1 MIRSVLLIAIIIMAT
16 IVCGLSIGFLIL
28 GGKKNVE

>member
-1 MIRSVLLIAIIIMAT
+1 MIRSVLLIAMIIMAI

>member
-1 MIRSVLLIAIIIMAT
+1 MIRSVLLITIVAMAV

-28 GGKKNVE
+28 GGKKNVR